1 MFTKSTQLVL
11 KISIMIVLLILI
23 SNTFAV
29 AQSQEPKPK
38 LSPNKNWAL
47 ELKFNNFSSLEN
59 FLFAGKRHFS
69 KNSALRISVEIDA
82 HAYKTDSDMNIADP
96 FDTTDYETE
105 QISSYFD
112 LTIGT
117 QVISYS
123 SLKKDLRFY
132 LGAGPQFSYN
142 KYIRD
147 IERTDIQG
155 YYQEDENT
163 YWGVG
168 ISSIFGIEWFV
179 AKNVAFLAEYGANF
193 EFGRAISEQTR
204 IDNDGESD
212 HKESSEEDRFS
223 FDGSEAKF
231 GLAFYF

>member
-23 SNTFAV
+23 GNTFAV

-69 KNSALRISVEIDA
+69 ENSALRVSVEIDA
-82 HAYKTDSDMNIADP
+82 YAYNTDSDMNISDP
-96 FDTTDYETE
+96 YDEIDYKTE
-105 QISSYFD
+105 QVSSFYD
-112 LTIGT
+112 ITVSI
-117 QVISYS
+117 QSISYS
-123 SLKKDLRFY
+123 SLKKDLRLY

-147 IERTDIQG
+147 IERADIQG

-168 ISSIFGIEWFV
+168 LSSLFGIEWFV

-193 EFGRAISEQTR
+193 EFGRAVSKQTR

-212 HKESSEEDRFS
+212 RKEISEEDRFS